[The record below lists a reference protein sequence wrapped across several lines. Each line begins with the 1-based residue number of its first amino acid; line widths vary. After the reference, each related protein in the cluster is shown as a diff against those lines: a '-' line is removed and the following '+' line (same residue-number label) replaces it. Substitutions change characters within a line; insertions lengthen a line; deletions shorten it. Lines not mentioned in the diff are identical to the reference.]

1 MKSWI
6 SNGKSRFMLGL
17 GKTKMGKK
25 SHGADCLECGISISE
40 GCLAQVKQIFHQE
53 RCGCI

>member
-1 MKSWI
+1 MEK
-6 SNGKSRFMLGL
+6 GRFMLGL
-17 GKTKMGKK
+17 GKNKNGEK

-53 RCGCI
+53 KCGSI

>member
-6 SNGKSRFMLGL
+6 SNGKRQIYIGPWE
-17 GKTKMGKK
+17 KKMEEK
-25 SHGADCLECGISISE
+25 SLGADCLECGISISE

>member
-1 MKSWI
+1 
-6 SNGKSRFMLGL
+6 MLGL
-17 GKTKMGKK
+17 GKTKRGEKN
-25 SHGADCLECGISISE
+25 HGADCFECGISISE